1 MHYERLIRN
10 EAKLAVIGLGY
21 VGLPLAAEF
30 AKSVPTIGFD
40 INCEKLEA
48 YKAGIDVTGELQE
61 GELNNTKLQFTC
73 DENDLDEASFF
84 IIAVPTPINRDKT
97 PNLKPIV
104 SASEIV
110 GRHLSKGSVVVYES
124 TVYPGVTEEI
134 CIPILESFSSLK
146 CGPDFKIGY
155 SPERINPGDKEHTLR
170 KIKKIVSGMDEEALD
185 TIAQVYSL
193 VVDAGLYKAG
203 SIRVAEAAKVI
214 ENSQRDI
221 NIAFMNELA
230 IIFNRLGIDTEAVLE
245 AAATKWNFLPF
256 RPGLVGGHCIGV
268 DPYYLTYR
276 AEQTGYHPEIIL
288 SGRRINDSMGKYIA
302 ENVVKQMIHAG
313 KHINGAKVCIL
324 GLTFKENVPDVR
336 NTKVIDI
343 YKELLEY
350 DIQVLITDPYAD
362 KNEAFQEYGIELV
375 ELKDIPK
382 VDCLVFAVSHNA
394 WMEIDWAIRFKE
406 ILAEDGVIIDV
417 KGIFSAS
424 RDTCAG
430 YTYWKL

>member
-1 MHYERLIRN
+1 MHYERLIKK
-10 EAKLAVIGLGY
+10 ETKLAVIGLGY
-21 VGLPLAAEF
+21 VGLPLATEF
-30 AKSVPTIGFD
+30 AKSVPAIGFD
-40 INCEKLEA
+40 VNCAKLEA
-48 YKAGIDVTGELQE
+48 YKAGIDVTGELRE
-61 GELNNTKLQFTC
+61 GELKNTKLEFTC
-73 DENDLDEASFF
+73 DEKDLNEASFF

-97 PNLKPIV
+97 PDLKPVV

-134 CIPILESFSSLK
+134 CAPILEAFSALK
-146 CGPDFKIGY
+146 CGSDFKIGY
-155 SPERINPGDKEHTLR
+155 SPERINPGDREHTLR
-170 KIKKIVSGMDEEALD
+170 KIKKIVSGMDEETLD
-185 TIAQVYSL
+185 VISKVYSL
-193 VVDAGLYKAG
+193 VVDAGLHKADC
-203 SIRVAEAAKVI
+203 IRVAEAAKVI

-230 IIFNRLGIDTEAVLE
+230 IIFNRLGIDTDAVLE

-313 KHINGAKVCIL
+313 KHINGARVCIL
-324 GLTFKENVPDVR
+324 GFTFKENVPDVR
-336 NTKVIDI
+336 NTRVIDI

-350 DIQVLITDPYAD
+350 DIRVLITDPYAD
-362 KNEAFQEYGIELV
+362 KEEALREYDIELV
-375 ELKDIPK
+375 ELKDVPK
-382 VDCLVFAVSHNA
+382 VDCLVFAVNHKA
-394 WMEIDWAIRFKE
+394 WLEMDWAIRFKE

-417 KGIFSAS
+417 KGMFSAK
-424 RDTCAG
+424 RELCAG
-430 YTYWKL
+430 HAYWKL

>member
-1 MHYERLIRN
+1 MHYEQLIN
-10 EAKLAVIGLGY
+10 KETKLAVIGMGY
-21 VGLPLAAEF
+21 VGLPLAVEF
-30 AKSVPTIGFD
+30 SKSVPTIGFD
-40 INCEKLEA
+40 VNCAKLEA
-48 YKAGIDVTGELQE
+48 FKAGIDVTGELKE
-61 GELNNTKLQFTC
+61 GELKSTALKFTC
-73 DENDLDEASFF
+73 DEKDLEEASFF
-84 IIAVPTPINRDKT
+84 IVAVPTPINRDKT
-97 PNLKPIV
+97 PDLKPVV

-110 GRHLSKGSVVVYES
+110 GRRLSKGSVVVYES

-134 CIPILESFSSLK
+134 CVPVLEAFSALK
-146 CGPDFKIGY
+146 CGPDFKVGY
-155 SPERINPGDKEHTLR
+155 SPERINPGDREHTLR
-170 KIKKIVSGMDEEALD
+170 KIRKIISGMDEETLD
-185 TIAQVYSL
+185 TISRVYAL

-313 KHINGAKVCIL
+313 KHINGSRVCIL

-350 DIQVLITDPYAD
+350 DISVLVTDPYAD
-362 KNEAFQEYGIELV
+362 KQEALHEYGIELA

-382 VDCLVFAVSHNA
+382 VDCLVFAVNHRA
-394 WMEIDWAIRFKE
+394 WLEIDWAIRFKE

-417 KGIFSAS
+417 KGMFSAS

>member
-1 MHYERLIRN
+1 MHYERLIKK
-10 EAKLAVIGLGY
+10 ETKLAVIGLGY
-21 VGLPLAAEF
+21 VGLPLATEF

-40 INCEKLEA
+40 VNCAKLEA
-48 YKAGIDVTGELQE
+48 YKAGIDATGELRE
-61 GELNNTKLQFTC
+61 GELKNTKLEFTC

-97 PNLKPIV
+97 PDLKPVV

-134 CIPILESFSSLK
+134 CAPILEAFSALK
-146 CGPDFKIGY
+146 CGSDFKIGY
-155 SPERINPGDKEHTLR
+155 SPERINPGDREHTLR

-185 TIAQVYSL
+185 AISKVYSL
-193 VVDAGLYKAG
+193 VVDAGLHKAN
-203 SIRVAEAAKVI
+203 SIRIAEAAKVI

-313 KHINGAKVCIL
+313 KHVNGARVCIL
-324 GLTFKENVPDVR
+324 GFTFKENVPDVR
-336 NTKVIDI
+336 NTRVIDI
-343 YKELLEY
+343 YRELLEY
-350 DIQVLITDPYAD
+350 DIRVLITDPYAD
-362 KNEAFQEYGIELV
+362 KEDALREYGIELV

-382 VDCLVFAVSHNA
+382 VDCLVFAVNHKA
-394 WMEIDWAIRFKE
+394 WLEIDWAIRFKE

-417 KGIFSAS
+417 KGMFSAK
-424 RDTCAG
+424 RGMCAG
-430 YTYWKL
+430 HAYWKL

>member
-1 MHYERLIRN
+1 MHYEQLISKQS
-10 EAKLAVIGLGY
+10 KLAVIGLGY
-21 VGLPLAAEF
+21 VGLPLAVEF

-40 INCEKLEA
+40 VNCEKLEA
-48 YKAGIDVTGELQE
+48 YKAGIDVTGELKE
-61 GELNNTKLQFTC
+61 GELTNTALKFTC
-73 DENDLDEASFF
+73 DEKDLDEACFF

-97 PNLKPIV
+97 PDLKPV
-104 SASEIV
+104 VGASEIV
-110 GRHLSKGSVVVYES
+110 GRHLSKGAIVVYES

-134 CIPILESFSSLK
+134 CVPILEAFSALK

-170 KIKKIVSGMDEEALD
+170 KIKKIVSGMDAEALD
-185 TIAQVYSL
+185 TISWVYSL
-193 VVDAGLYKAG
+193 VVDAGLYKAS

-256 RPGLVGGHCIGV
+256 KPGLVGGHCIGV

-313 KHINGAKVCIL
+313 KHINGARVCIL

-350 DIQVLITDPYAD
+350 DIRVLITDPYAD
-362 KNEAFQEYGIELV
+362 KKEALHEYGVELT
-375 ELKDIPK
+375 ELKDVPQ
-382 VDCLVFAVSHNA
+382 VDCLIFAVNHNA
-394 WMEIDWAIRFKE
+394 WLEIDWAIRFKE
-406 ILAEDGVIIDV
+406 ILSKDGVIIDV
-417 KGIFSAS
+417 KGMFSSS
-424 RDTCAG
+424 RDICAG

>member
-1 MHYERLIRN
+1 MHYEQLIRK
-10 EAKLAVIGLGY
+10 ETKLAVIGLGY
-21 VGLPLAAEF
+21 VGLPLAVEF
-30 AKSVPTIGFD
+30 AKSVPAIGFD
-40 INCEKLEA
+40 VNCTKLEA
-48 YKAGIDVTGELQE
+48 YKAGIDITGELKE
-61 GELNNTKLQFTC
+61 GELNNTALKFTC
-73 DENDLDEASFF
+73 DEKDLDEASFF

-97 PNLKPIV
+97 PDLKPVV

-134 CIPILESFSSLK
+134 CVPILEAFSALK

-155 SPERINPGDKEHTLR
+155 SPERINPGDKQHTLR
-170 KIKKIVSGMDEEALD
+170 KIRKIVSGMDDEALE
-185 TIAQVYSL
+185 TISKVYAL
-193 VVDAGLYKAG
+193 AVDAGLYKAG

-230 IIFNRLGIDTEAVLE
+230 IIFNRLGIDTDAVLE

-336 NTKVIDI
+336 NTKVMDI
-343 YKELLEY
+343 FKELLEY
-350 DIQVLITDPYAD
+350 DIKVLITDPYAD
-362 KNEAFQEYGIELV
+362 KNEARHEYGVELV
-375 ELKDIPK
+375 DLKDVPK
-382 VDCLVFAVSHNA
+382 VDCLVFAVNHNA
-394 WMEIDWAIRFKE
+394 WLEIDWAIRFKE
-406 ILAEDGVIIDV
+406 ILADDGVIIDV
-417 KGIFSAS
+417 KGLFGAS
-424 RDTCAG
+424 REACAG